1 MWVFWLI
8 ASGIFFILEI
18 FTTGF
23 LIFLLGIA
31 GVLAL
36 ITSFITESVA
46 IQTVVFAISSC
57 IFIIFTRPLINKLLK
72 VDKSSTVP
80 TNVYSLIGKKG
91 VVVEDINSLAYTGK
105 VKISGELWS
114 AVSDTDLKKGTRVTV
129 LQIDGVKLKVEP
141 TKEVS
146 KIN

>member
-23 LIFLLGIA
+23 LIFWLGIA

-114 AVSDTDLKKGTRVTV
+114 AISDTDLKKGTRVTV